1 MAQFSAALETCK
13 KLREIQELDENM
25 MPLGR
30 DNSSHYKR
38 QQQPAITVNPSNEQA
53 AAPTTTP
60 VTATT
65 KDQNQA
71 PTTTPTSNSGRPG
84 TTKRRQ
90 YYYKQV
96 SNALSNCAKDQVS
109 KYSLYAFKMRL
120 TCALPDEQ
128 NTRGRKIHAPE
139 NSALSFG
146 ILVQTSMPP
155 ICQFPIYTRDG
166 EIFVETSLI
175 DDDVQ
180 LNDEQREQVVS
191 FHKYTFSRVLRLEKY
206 PMIFKPNDANSQ
218 VIVVPLSNA
227 RNQAI
232 DWHFLSTLDYDRCV
246 KLNNVSDE
254 DRAAKL
260 FEDADYE
267 DAVVSPW
274 YRNQDQPQ
282 FFYVAEICTHL
293 SPRSDFPGQGFDTFE
308 KYYRDKYKINIQHL
322 DQPLLDV
329 DHTSARLNFLTP
341 RYVNRKGMSLPTS
354 SEETKRSKRE
364 NLEQKQ
370 ILVPELCAIHPFP
383 ASLWRQAVCLP
394 CVLYRLNCL
403 LVADSLRRLV
413 ASEMKL
419 GIIDLGKGHQWPPL
433 NFGWTLS
440 DVIQSGLCVT
450 NKKQEALQQASTLQ
464 NSDTNET
471 SDGGENAEENS
482 RRPSSPLLIDGEEEL
497 SNLSCKLMN
506 KLNQQESKLREKSN
520 LEIGTWSNEMAQF
533 EKKSSN
539 SKSSEPTDEEDFEE
553 MMDPNIALPDNLTFL
568 DDSVL
573 PQVNPGGDRRDWGT
587 GIAQKKFR
595 VGSPTFFSNPNINI
609 PGLLDDLDGFSCSDS
624 EEEEEFTFN
633 KKLDIDEV
641 EDVGNNVRIEFR
653 GRNLAEAIEDEELTK
668 TRLATLAKNQQEEQ
682 TMVQDLPWDHLPT
695 NDDTANF
702 DKDWIVVGAQD
713 EFSRENRGHSCSTIA
728 KSPNLY
734 SLPGF
739 DFSLAEVIK
748 SRENCGVLP
757 RTDDILPSF
766 SFDLQPNLQ
775 DTCGPSPS
783 LLLQALTMSNSN
795 DVINLGNWENC
806 IREGAQFKSFLC
818 HLLQKD

>member
-1 MAQFSAALETCK
+1 MAQFSAAFETCK

-25 MPLGR
+25 MPIGR
-30 DNSSHYKR
+30 DNSSSFKR
-38 QQQPAITVNPSNEQA
+38 QAQLPAITVQSNEQA
-53 AAPTTTP
+53 ATS
-60 VTATT
+60 V
-65 KDQNQA
+65 KDQNQPA
-71 PTTTPTSNSGRPG
+71 TAGTTTSTASTTTTTSNSGRPG

-96 SNALSNCAKDQVS
+96 ANSLTNGAEEQVT
-109 KYSLYAFKMRL
+109 KYYLYAFKMRL

-139 NSALSFG
+139 DSALSFG
-146 ILVQTSMPP
+146 ILVQSGMPP

-180 LNDEQREQVVS
+180 LNDEQKEQVLS

-206 PMIFKPNDANSQ
+206 PMIFKPYEANSQ
-218 VIVVPLSNA
+218 VIVVPLSNT
-227 RNQAI
+227 RNHVI
-232 DWHFLSTLDYDRCV
+232 DWHFLNTLNYDKCV
-246 KLNNVSDE
+246 KLSNVSDE
-254 DRAAKL
+254 DRAAKA
-260 FEDADYE
+260 FKNEDYE

-282 FFYVAEICTHL
+282 FFYVAEICDHL
-293 SPRSDFPGQGFDTFE
+293 SPRSDFPGQGFDTFD

-413 ASEMKL
+413 ASEMRL

-450 NKKQEALQQASTLQ
+450 NKKPDQALQQTVQ
-464 NSDTNET
+464 NSGGNET
-471 SDGGENAEENS
+471 AGNAENRQS
-482 RRPSSPLLIDGEEEL
+482 RPSSPLLIDGEEEL

-506 KLNQQESKLREKSN
+506 KLNQQESKLRQKSN

-533 EKKSSN
+533 EKKGGN

-553 MMDPNIALPDNLTFL
+553 MLDPNIALPDNLTFL

-653 GRNLAEAIEDEELTK
+653 GRNIAEAIEDEELTK

-682 TMVQDLPWDHLPT
+682 TMVQDLPWDHLPS
-695 NDDTANF
+695 NDDKADF
-702 DKDWIVVGAQD
+702 DKEWTIINVSD
-713 EFSRENRGHSCSTIA
+713 EFSRENRVHSCSMSV

-734 SLPGF
+734 SLP
-739 DFSLAEVIK
+739 SLDYASTEAVK

-795 DVINLGNWENC
+795 DVINLGN
-806 IREGAQFKSFLC
+806 L
-818 HLLQKD
+818 